1 MNPRGTKN
9 YLWNYR
15 WNLMKIVVY
24 VECYLSHKVPF
35 NSDNRQIGNNVTDL
49 WERQIRK
56 GRFLF
61 HLVWFTAITVNF
73 TVKSPPI
80 FSPEEKGDYISWKND
95 IAIWELFIN
104 IKDEK
109 VREPVNLAQG
119 KASEIVRNLKPEDVG
134 KKERHGLIIAK
145 LDAVYLQD
153 EASHAFHTL

>member
-1 MNPRGTKN
+1 
-9 YLWNYR
+9 
-15 WNLMKIVVY
+15 MKIVVY

-35 NSDNRQIGNNVTDL
+35 NSDNRQIRNNVTDL
-49 WERQIRK
+49 WERQIPK
-56 GRFLF
+56 GRLLF
-61 HLVWFTAITVNF
+61 HLVRFTAITVNF

-80 FSPEEKGDYISWKND
+80 FSPEEKGNYISWKND
-95 IAIWELFIN
+95 TAIWELFID

-109 VREPVNLAQG
+109 VREAVNLALKG

-134 KKERHGLIIAK
+134 KKERYGLIIAK